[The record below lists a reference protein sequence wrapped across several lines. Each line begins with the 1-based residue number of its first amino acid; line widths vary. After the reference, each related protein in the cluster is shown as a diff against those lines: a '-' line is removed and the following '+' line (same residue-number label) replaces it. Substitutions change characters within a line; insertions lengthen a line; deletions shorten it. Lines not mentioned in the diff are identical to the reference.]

1 MIEVEA
7 VMWYWTPQ
15 GMRNQPH
22 FPQSGMGMNRYVEA
36 SQVERLLEDAYRRG
50 MNDAKEQAMDLV
62 RRA

>member
-7 VMWYWTPQ
+7 VMWYWTPE

-22 FPQSGMGMNRYVEA
+22 FPRSGMGMNRYVEA

-50 MNDAKEQAMDLV
+50 MNDTKDRVMDEV

>member
-7 VMWYWTPQ
+7 VMWYWTPG

-50 MNDAKEQAMDLV
+50 MHDTKERVKEEIL
-62 RRA
+62 RA